1 MSIKLKIKAENE
13 HEFRRML
20 TRLAVPFLEGMVDEG
35 ETGGGETKEIG
46 AHEYVDGFASPQGTT
61 APPAAPPEPDP
72 AHTKG
77 KTGRPRGSSKKG
89 NGAEPSPEPQTQA
102 QTDAAASMLTLADQV
117 QIITE
122 AARLDRASFAP
133 RLDELRKSL
142 GLDLVAKS
150 EEKHRPIL
158 QAFID
163 KHGLAV

>member
-1 MSIKLKIKAENE
+1 MGSIKLKIKADNE
-13 HEFRRML
+13 HDYLRILARITTPYLATMMEAGEF
-20 TRLAVPFLEGMVDEG
+20 
-35 ETGGGETKEIG
+35 ETGPGTEPAPTPEP
-46 AHEYVDGFASPQGTT
+46 PQVEAQT
-61 APPAAPPEPDP
+61 PEPDP
-72 AHTKG
+72 AHAKG
-77 KTGRPRGSSKKG
+77 KTGRPKGSSKKG
-89 NGAEPSPEPQTQA
+89 NGAEPASPEPQTQA